1 MNVRYSVLLLHI
13 SPASVWQLQSR
24 VPLRSLWCVWWAAGW
39 RVVSSFF
46 CSINWKSSRI
56 IWEWIVTKLRQST
69 AMINI
74 SWLHFVRFFV
84 ATFCLL
90 VWFHISL
97 SWRRWVGSAINT
109 FDPNTCLRCSKQGW
123 KIPPVSFRTR
133 VSVATD
139 TEKYLCWSTNT
150 PGSTWRIWCVTQ
162 PQTAVACLLMA
173 DCKIFIQFE
182 CEALWL
188 DVSCWT
194 ALWES

>member
-46 CSINWKSSRI
+46 SSINWKSSRI

-109 FDPNTCLRCSKQGW
+109 FDPNTCFRCSKQGCFCGHRYR
-123 KIPPVSFRTR
+123 KIT
-133 VSVATD
+133 
-139 TEKYLCWSTNT
+139 TNT

-188 DVSCWT
+188 VVSCRT